1 MIKQNIALLLSL
13 AFVAVAAACNGAS
26 PQVAGNNSGQPSA
39 SPSSNSNSSAATP
52 TPSPTPVVEALPGTY
67 TLSEV
72 HDKGIVT
79 IISTEN
85 RTEFSFFKDGRYAR
99 MSMVGGRTDHTDGG
113 KFRIDGQDQLV
124 LSIEISNKSI
134 QMPPKEKRHR
144 FSLSPDASE
153 MRLTA
158 ADGKVAV
165 FKKTRSA
172 S

>member
-1 MIKQNIALLLSL
+1 MANQKLALILIIATVTFASS
-13 AFVAVAAACNGAS
+13 CNGAS
-26 PQVAGNNSGQPSA
+26 PQLASNNSGQPASA
-39 SPSSNSNSSAATP
+39 PAGNSNNSAATP
-52 TPSPTPVVEALPGTY
+52 AASPTPVAEALPGTY

-85 RTEFSFFKDGRYAR
+85 RTEFNFFKDGTYSRT
-99 MSMVGGRTDHTDGG
+99 SMRNGKIDHTDGG
-113 KFRIDGQDQLV
+113 KFRIDGQEQLI
-124 LSIEISNKSI
+124 LSIELSNRTI

-144 FSLSPDASE
+144 FALSPDANE

-165 FKKTRSA
+165 FKKTRTA

>member
-1 MIKQNIALLLSL
+1 MIKQKLALLLVLGSVS
-13 AFVAVAAACNGAS
+13 VASACNGAS
-26 PQVAGNNSGQPSA
+26 PQLSGNNSGQPPA
-39 SPSSNSNSSAATP
+39 SSTGNSNLSAT
-52 TPSPTPVVEALPGTY
+52 TPSPSPATVLEALPGTY

-79 IISTEN
+79 IISAEN
-85 RTEFSFFKDGRYAR
+85 RTEFNFFKDGRYTR
-99 MSMVGGRTDHTDGG
+99 VSMIGGRTDHTDGG
-113 KFRIDGQDQLV
+113 KFRIDGQDQLI

-134 QMPPKEKRHR
+134 QMPAREKRHK
-144 FSLSPDASE
+144 FALSPDASE